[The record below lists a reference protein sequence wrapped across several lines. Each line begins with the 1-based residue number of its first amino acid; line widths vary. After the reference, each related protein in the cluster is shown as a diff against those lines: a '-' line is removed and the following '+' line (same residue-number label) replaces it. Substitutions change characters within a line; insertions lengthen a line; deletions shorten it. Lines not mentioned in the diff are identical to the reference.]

1 LWCWLSVAHGSE
13 PTAGHPVARSAR
25 QGRL

>member
-1 LWCWLSVAHGSE
+1 LWYWLSVAHGSE